1 MAADP
6 NWARY
11 IFASVATYLKQTA
24 TDNSLPVV
32 VEGLDDRT
40 KTYMEST
47 DRAEI
52 RVNGPYSQELAQG
65 CFRLWVDA
73 NVLLTSRM
81 DADKSAYSIQ
91 RFAGIF
97 QSAMDQSIPVWNY
110 GDQAGDFDEADPAT
124 QIHLGCLSPR
134 TQTSESIKVLHFGQ
148 VEKTD
153 RVKQTVVD
161 ARYVMY
167 LELDPVL

>member
-1 MAADP
+1 MMPADP

-11 IFASVATYLKQTA
+11 VFASVATYLKAIA
-24 TDNSLPVV
+24 TENSIPAV
-32 VEGLDDRT
+32 VEGLDERT
-40 KTYMEST
+40 EDFLEST
-47 DRAEI
+47 DHLEI
-52 RVNGPYSQELAQG
+52 RVNGPFSQELSQG
-65 CFRLWVDA
+65 YFRLWVDA

-81 DADKSAYSIQ
+81 DAEKNGYTIQ
-91 RFAGIF
+91 RLAGIF
-97 QSAMDQSIPVWNY
+97 QSAMDASIPVWNY
-110 GDQAGDFDEADPAT
+110 GDQPGDFVPADPST

-153 RVKQTVVD
+153 RVKQSIVD

-167 LELDPVL
+167 LET

>member
-1 MAADP
+1 MPADP

-11 IFASVATYLKQTA
+11 VFASVADFLVATA
-24 TDNSLPVV
+24 KGNSLPVI
-32 VEGLDDRT
+32 VEGLDERT
-40 KTYMEST
+40 SGYMEST

-52 RVNGPYSQELAQG
+52 RINGPFSQELSAG
-65 CFRLWVDA
+65 CFRLWVDV

-81 DADKSAYSIQ
+81 DGAKNGYSLQ
-91 RFAGIF
+91 RYAGIF
-97 QSAMDQSIPVWNY
+97 QAAMDHSIPVWNY
-110 GDQAGDFDEADPAT
+110 GDQPGDFDPNDSAT

-134 TQTSESIKVLHFGQ
+134 TGTSESVKVLHFGQ

-153 RVKQTVVD
+153 RVKQSIVD

-167 LELDPVL
+167 LEL